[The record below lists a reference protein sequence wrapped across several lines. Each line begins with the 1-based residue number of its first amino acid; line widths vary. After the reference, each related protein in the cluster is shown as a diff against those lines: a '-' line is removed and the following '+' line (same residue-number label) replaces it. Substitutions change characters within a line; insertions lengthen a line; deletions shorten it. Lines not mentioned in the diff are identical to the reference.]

1 MNVKRNL
8 SSLVS
13 IPQMESDQEG
23 LLVGGFSMLSPT
35 DATSSTAPSNTNCSC
50 NSAQNDCAGNGNC
63 DCNGCQTNK
72 NCNCDCG
79 TTPPPTPGGT
89 PGGTPGMSPIGSASN
104 GGFFWGL

>member
-1 MNVKRNL
+1 MKVKRNL

-23 LLVGGFSMLSPT
+23 MLVGGFTMLSTTEP
-35 DATSSTAPSNTNCSC
+35 ATPVVRNGNCDC

-63 DCNGCQTNK
+63 ECNAACKINQ

-79 TTPPPTPGGT
+79 TTTTSAPEVDIPTTTSAGMPG
-89 PGGTPGMSPIGSASN
+89 
-104 GGFFWGL
+104 FVWGL